1 MWDHVVASPLSR
13 SKGVHVESEK
23 SQHWESVY
31 SGRDHRLFRW
41 HQPIPGLSL
50 ELIQQATPDVDA
62 PIIDIGGGAS
72 LLVDELHDL
81 GYNDL
86 TITDLSSRALTIT
99 QDRLGN
105 RADTVTWVHSDV
117 TEQRFERTYQ
127 VWHDRAVFHFL
138 TEPERVARYL
148 DRMTQAVDVGGHAI
162 IATFALDGPDS
173 CSGLPVHRYSPE
185 TLQEIIG
192 SAFEAVRFEHESHL
206 TPDGVTQEFTYGL
219 FERQS
224 GA

>member
-1 MWDHVVASPLSR
+1 MD
-13 SKGVHVESEK
+13 SEK

-41 HQPIPGLSL
+41 HQPIPELSL
-50 ELIQQATPDVDA
+50 ELIQQSATDFDA
-62 PIIDIGGGAS
+62 PIIDIGGGTS
-72 LLVDELHDL
+72 FLVDGLHDL
-81 GYNDL
+81 GYGDL
-86 TITDLSSRALTIT
+86 TITDLSSQALRIA

-105 RADTVTWVHSDV
+105 RSDTVTWVHGDV

-138 TEPERVARYL
+138 TEPEDVGRYL

-173 CSGLPVHRYSPE
+173 CSGLPVQRYSPD
-185 TLQEIIG
+185 TLQQTLG
-192 SAFEAVRFEHESHL
+192 PAFKAVRVEHESHL
-206 TPDGVTQEFTYGL
+206 TPDGVSQEFTYGL

-224 GA
+224 DP

>member
-1 MWDHVVASPLSR
+1 MD
-13 SKGVHVESEK
+13 SEI

-41 HQPIPGLSL
+41 HQPAPELSL
-50 ELIQQATPDVDA
+50 QLIQESTTDVDA

-72 LLVDELHDL
+72 LLVDELLDR

-99 QDRLGN
+99 QDRLGH
-105 RADTVTWVHSDV
+105 RSDTVTWVHGDV

-127 VWHDRAVFHFL
+127 VWHDRAVLHFL

-148 DRMTQAVDVGGHAI
+148 DRMALAVDVGGHAI

-173 CSGLPVHRYSPE
+173 CSGLPVQRYSPD
-185 TLQEIIG
+185 TLQQTLG
-192 SAFEAVRFEHESHL
+192 SVFKAARFEHESHL
-206 TPDGVTQEFTYGL
+206 APDGVTQEFTYGL

-224 GA
+224 GQ

>member
-1 MWDHVVASPLSR
+1 M
-13 SKGVHVESEK
+13 ESER

-41 HQPIPGLSL
+41 YQPVPELSL
-50 ELIQQATPDVDA
+50 GLIRQSATDVAA
-62 PIIDIGGGAS
+62 PVIDIGGGAS
-72 LLVDELHDL
+72 LLVDELLDL

-86 TITDLSSRALTIT
+86 TITDLSTRALTIT

-105 RADTVTWVHSDV
+105 RSDTVTWMHGDV
-117 TEQRFERTYQ
+117 TEQRFERVYQ

-138 TEPERVARYL
+138 TEPEDVARYL
-148 DRMTQAVDVGGHAI
+148 DCMAQAVDVGGHAI
-162 IATFALDGPDS
+162 IATFALDGPES

-185 TLQEIIG
+185 TLRQTIG
-192 SAFEAVRFEHESHL
+192 PAFKPARFEHESHL

>member
-1 MWDHVVASPLSR
+1 MD
-13 SKGVHVESEK
+13 SEK

-31 SGRDHRLFRW
+31 SCRDHRLFRW
-41 HQPIPGLSL
+41 YQPVPELSL
-50 ELIQQATPDVDA
+50 QLIQQSTTDVDA

-72 LLVDELHDL
+72 LLGDELHNL

-86 TITDLSSRALTIT
+86 TITDLSSTALAIA

-105 RADTVTWVHSDV
+105 RSDTVTWVHSDV

-173 CSGLPVHRYSPE
+173 CSGLPVQRYGPD
-185 TLQEIIG
+185 TLQQTLG
-192 SAFEAVRFEHESHL
+192 SAFTAVRFEHESHL

-224 GA
+224 DP

>member
-1 MWDHVVASPLSR
+1 M
-13 SKGVHVESEK
+13 ESEK
-23 SQHWESVY
+23 AQHWESVY

-41 HQPIPGLSL
+41 HQPVPELSIQ
-50 ELIQQATPDVDA
+50 LIQESTTDVDA

-86 TITDLSSRALTIT
+86 TITDLASQALRIA
-99 QDRLGN
+99 QDRLGT
-105 RADTVTWVHSDV
+105 RSDTVTWVHSDV

-138 TEPERVARYL
+138 TEPERVASYL

-162 IATFALDGPDS
+162 IATFAPDGPDS
-173 CSGLPVHRYSPE
+173 CSGLPVQRYSPD
-185 TLQEIIG
+185 TLQQTLG
-192 SAFEAVRFEHESHL
+192 SAFKTARFEHESHL
-206 TPDGVTQEFTYGL
+206 TPDGVTQEFTYVL

-224 GA
+224 DP

>member
-1 MWDHVVASPLSR
+1 MGS
-13 SKGVHVESEK
+13 GT

-31 SGRDHRLFRW
+31 SSRDHRLFRW
-41 HQPIPGLSL
+41 HQPVPDLSL
-50 ELIQQATPDVDA
+50 EFIQQATADVDA
-62 PIIDIGGGAS
+62 PIIDVGGGAS
-72 LLVDELHDL
+72 LLVDELDGL

-86 TITDLSSRALTIT
+86 TITDLSSSALTIT
-99 QDRLGN
+99 QDRLGS
-105 RADTVTWVHSDV
+105 RSDSVTWVHGDV

-138 TEPERVARYL
+138 TEAERVARYL
-148 DRMTQAVDVGGHAI
+148 DRMTQTVDVGGHAV

-173 CSGLPVHRYSPE
+173 CSGLPVHRYGPE
-185 TLQEIIG
+185 TLQQTIG
-192 SAFEAVRFEHESHL
+192 SAFEAVRFVHDSHL

-219 FERQS
+219 FERRS

>member
-1 MWDHVVASPLSR
+1 VD
-13 SKGVHVESEK
+13 SEK

-41 HQPIPGLSL
+41 YQPVPELSL
-50 ELIQQATPDVDA
+50 ELIQQSTTDVDA

-105 RADTVTWVHSDV
+105 RSDTVTWMHSDV
-117 TEQRFERTYQ
+117 TEQRFERMYQ

-138 TEPERVARYL
+138 TEPEDVARYL

-162 IATFALDGPDS
+162 IATFALDGPDR
-173 CSGLPVHRYSPE
+173 CSGLSVQRYSPD
-185 TLQEIIG
+185 TLQQALG
-192 SAFEAVRFEHESHL
+192 SAFKAARFEHESHL